1 MGRPRS
7 TGGVTTVFSLITSSP
22 LSFYPQ
28 LFSHTALQP
37 FPPLSHSRSSAVPA
51 PPPFPP
57 PAVRGRCRARS
68 ARAPPPPRVWRGAA
82 PEARSERP
90 PVPALWRRR
99 ERERPSGPRHGAHPH
114 HQGTVAAAAVARHGR
129 QGSRGY
135 CGAGRA
141 RPARRV
147 RCGRGRCC
155 FPSLPPSLA
164 PSVARSCC
172 FVAGA
177 SPPGALEPPV
187 LLEGAQGSGRA
198 APVCPRVRNKG
209 KTLKILV

>member
-99 ERERPSGPRHGAHPH
+99 EREAGAAERAPPWSTSAPPRYCRRRRRCGTARAAGEPRLLRGREGPPSPARPL
-114 HQGTVAAAAVARHGR
+114 
-129 QGSRGY
+129 
-135 CGAGRA
+135 RA
-141 RPARRV
+141 RALL
-147 RCGRGRCC
+147 
-155 FPSLPPSLA
+155 FSLPPSL
-164 PSVARSCC
+164 PCSLPRSLSRSLLLFRGWCLPAR
-172 FVAGA
+172 
-177 SPPGALEPPV
+177 
-187 LLEGAQGSGRA
+187 GSGAARA
-198 APVCPRVRNKG
+198 AGRGTGLGARCSSVPPCP
-209 KTLKILV
+209 